1 MYFSMKNNLKSSRN
15 HTPKQ
20 AQRYGFFQGQLYK
33 LDILIMYTASLLM
46 KIKYPIME
54 IIVNTNY
61 WLLGKQH
68 WTNKKTLQGKQ
79 I

>member
-1 MYFSMKNNLKSSRN
+1 MYFSMKHTLKSSRN

-20 AQRYGFFQGQLYK
+20 TYGFFQGQLYE
-33 LDILIMYTASLLM
+33 LDIPIMYTASLLM

>member
-1 MYFSMKNNLKSSRN
+1 MKSTLKSSRN
-15 HTPKQ
+15 HTPRQ
-20 AQRYGFFQGQLYK
+20 TQRYGFFQGQLYE

-61 WLLGKQH
+61 
-68 WTNKKTLQGKQ
+68 
-79 I
+79 